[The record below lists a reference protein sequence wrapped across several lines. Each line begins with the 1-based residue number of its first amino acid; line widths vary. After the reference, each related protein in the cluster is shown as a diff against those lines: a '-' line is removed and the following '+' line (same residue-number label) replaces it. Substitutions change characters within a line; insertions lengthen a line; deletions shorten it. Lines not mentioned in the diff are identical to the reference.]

1 MQSGAQARER
11 RPPVGTGRRRRAA
24 GKDPEFGGGSPL
36 GRDPGVQRHPDGCV
50 VHAFRCAVA
59 QRCRSEAPTGRTGRR
74 SEATVPGDNDAVTFF
89 PTRARGQN
97 FLHDRS
103 VAERFVAAALG
114 PGEPGNIVEI
124 GSGKGALTFPLLA
137 AGARVLAIEVDP
149 RLAGRVEEYAKERG
163 VAENL
168 RVVTGDALQ
177 LDLGAAIADFGA
189 APPLPMCGN
198 LPFSVASPLLLRLI
212 EGHAAPGAPPLFDT
226 LTLTLQKE
234 VGDRVVA
241 RCGGRDYSALSV
253 VVQQALRAE
262 VVFRIHPGAFRPR
275 PRVVSSVIRLVP
287 RLDPPPVGRESHF
300 RLLVR
305 GLFTHRRKTL
315 RNGVARLRDQEL
327 AGRVQG
333 ALETLGIDAGL
344 RPEQLA
350 VSDFAELSR
359 LTS

>member
-1 MQSGAQARER
+1 M
-11 RPPVGTGRRRRAA
+11 
-24 GKDPEFGGGSPL
+24 GGV
-36 GRDPGVQRHPDGCV
+36 R
-50 VHAFRCAVA
+50 
-59 QRCRSEAPTGRTGRR
+59 
-74 SEATVPGDNDAVTFF
+74 GDNERVSFF
-89 PTRARGQN
+89 PTRGRGQN

-114 PGEPGNIVEI
+114 PGEPGPIVEI
-124 GSGKGALTFPLLA
+124 GPGKGALTFPLLA

-149 RLAGRVEEYAKERG
+149 RLAERVEEHAGERG
-163 VAENL
+163 FAENL

-189 APPLPMCGN
+189 APPLPICGN

-212 EGHAAPGAPPLFDT
+212 EGHAGPGAPPLFDA

-234 VGDRVVA
+234 VADRVVA
-241 RCGGRDYSALSV
+241 RRGERDYSALSV

-262 VVFRIHPGAFRPR
+262 IAFRIHPGAFRPR
-275 PRVVSSVIRLVP
+275 PRVVSSVIRLTP
-287 RLDPPPVGRESHF
+287 RPDPAPVGDERHF
-300 RLLVR
+300 RSLVR
-305 GLFTHRRKTL
+305 GLFAHRRKTL
-315 RNGVARLRDQEL
+315 RNSVARLRDQEL
-327 AGRVQG
+327 AGRVQ
-333 ALETLGIDAGL
+333 AAIDTLGIDTGL